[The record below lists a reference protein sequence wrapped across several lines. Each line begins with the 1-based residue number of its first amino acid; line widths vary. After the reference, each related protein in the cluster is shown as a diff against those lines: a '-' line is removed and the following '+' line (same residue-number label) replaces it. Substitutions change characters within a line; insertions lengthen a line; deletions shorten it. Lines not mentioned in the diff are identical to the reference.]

1 MVLEVINQKKKI
13 NNICLF
19 YTLLYGF
26 NQLLT
31 NPSPFYAFKEFTPEK
46 CGEFYDILYFLDLH
60 TNELSEVK
68 RLISKSKWIKIL

>member
-1 MVLEVINQKKKI
+1 MMKNGEFLNK
-13 NNICLF
+13 NISTT
-19 YTLLYGF
+19 Y
-26 NQLLT
+26 
-31 NPSPFYAFKEFTPEK
+31 PSPFYAFKEFTPEK